1 MHTARLCFIILL
13 TFGCAKSVPQ
23 PPSST
28 RITAETHTVQASG
41 QPTEAELTLHA
52 QNGVSLVVDLRGS
65 SEDRGFNEEAVVEKL
80 GMTYISLPI
89 TSRDDLTLEHAREL
103 DQILSRAQGPALL
116 HCRSGNR
123 VGALVALRAGL
134 DLELSTDSALE
145 IGREHGLTSLEEH
158 ARGILEQRTLAPTG
172 DGPSSSSGE

>member
-1 MHTARLCFIILL
+1 MHTARLYFIILM
-13 TFGCAKSVPQ
+13 TFGCAKGVP
-23 PPSST
+23 PTPSSPGS
-28 RITAETHTVQASG
+28 TAEPHAIQVSG
-41 QPTEAELTLHA
+41 QPTGAELTLHA

-65 SEDRGFNEEAVVEKL
+65 SEDRGIEEEAIVETL

-103 DQILSRAQGPALL
+103 DQILSSAQGPALL

-134 DLELSTDSALE
+134 DPELSTDSAIE

-158 ARGILEQRTLAPTG
+158 TRGILEQRTPAPIG
-172 DGPSSSSGE
+172 DAP